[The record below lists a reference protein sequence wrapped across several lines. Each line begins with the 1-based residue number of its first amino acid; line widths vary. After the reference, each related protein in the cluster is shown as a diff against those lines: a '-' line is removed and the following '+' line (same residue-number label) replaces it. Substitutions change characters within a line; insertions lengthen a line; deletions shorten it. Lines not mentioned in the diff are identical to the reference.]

1 MNSFSL
7 ICEYLTSPM
16 FLRGA
21 GMTLLITFVSV
32 FFGVIVGLLVALM
45 QESKNKALGGVVMA
59 YLWLFRGTPVLFQI
73 IFIYNVLPSIGI
85 TLSSV
90 MCGVIALSLNEGA
103 YMGEIMRSGLQ
114 AVGKGQRGAAVA
126 LGLKEWQVIKLVV
139 IPQALRI
146 IIPPIGNQCIG
157 MLKLSAL
164 VSVVAVEELLL
175 VSNQAASS
183 NFRYFES
190 LVAAG
195 VYYLAFTTLFMYIQS
210 RIESWAKDGRAS
222 KRAGTVTPVTPNALV
237 AK

>member
-1 MNSFSL
+1 MTDSL
-7 ICEYLTSPM
+7 GLILEYLTSPM

-21 GMTLLITFVSV
+21 GVTLLITFVSV
-32 FFGVIVGLLVALM
+32 FFGILVGLVVALM
-45 QESKNKALGGVVMA
+45 QESRSAFLRSLVKS

-73 IFIYNVLPSIGI
+73 IFIYNVLPGIGI

-90 MCGVIALSLNEGA
+90 ACGIIALSLNEGA

-114 AVGKGQRGAAVA
+114 AVGKGQRSAAAA
-126 LGLKEWQVIKLVV
+126 LGLKEWQVIRLVV

-183 NFRYFES
+183 NFRYFEA

-195 VYYLAFTTLFMYIQS
+195 VYYLLFTTVFMMIQS
-210 RIESWAKDGRAS
+210 RIERWAQDGSRAQP
-222 KRAGTVTPVTPNALV
+222 KRVPSEQPIPA
-237 AK
+237 

>member
-1 MNSFSL
+1 MHSFTL
-7 ICEYLTSPM
+7 ILENLTSPM
-16 FLRGA
+16 FIRGA

-32 FFGVIVGLLVALM
+32 FFGVIVGLVVALM
-45 QESKNKALGGVVMA
+45 QESKNRFLKSVVMG

-114 AVGKGQRGAAVA
+114 AVSKGQRSAASA
-126 LGLKEWQVIKLVV
+126 LGLKEWQVFKLVV

-190 LVAAG
+190 LAAAG
-195 VYYLAFTTLFMYIQS
+195 IYYLAFTTLFMLIQS
-210 RIESWAKDGRAS
+210 RIELWARDGRRGNK
-222 KRAGTVTPVTPNALV
+222 KRSLFEQIIAKPV
-237 AK
+237 

>member
-1 MNSFSL
+1 MTDSL
-7 ICEYLTSPM
+7 GLILEYLTSPM

-21 GMTLLITFVSV
+21 GVTLLITFVSV
-32 FFGVIVGLLVALM
+32 FFGILVGLVVALM
-45 QESKNKALGGVVMA
+45 QESRSAFLRSLVKS

-73 IFIYNVLPSIGI
+73 IFIYNVLPGIGI

-90 MCGVIALSLNEGA
+90 ACGIIALSLNEGA

-114 AVGKGQRGAAVA
+114 AVGKGQRSAAAA
-126 LGLKEWQVIKLVV
+126 LGLKEWQVIRLVV

-183 NFRYFES
+183 NFRYFEA

-195 VYYLAFTTLFMYIQS
+195 VYYLLFTTVFMMIQS
-210 RIESWAKDGRAS
+210 RIERWAQDGRRAQP
-222 KRAGTVTPVTPNALV
+222 KRVPSEQPIPA
-237 AK
+237 